1 MTVDVNL
8 ETLIVGLV
16 GLLAGYAIRLHEVI
30 RYERK
35 AAYLAYLRALDRLPH
50 ALMEAAGAES
60 IDSPMEFAEAA
71 AGRVAEAEAEMSI
84 TGSKRALR
92 KVARLRAVIN
102 SPELKASINATLA
115 GTAVM
120 NVDDRERGQLS
131 FLVAYWNLTG
141 SARSDAINA
150 MRWDLRIRKI
160 PPAASTTPT
169 WL

>member
-1 MTVDVNL
+1 
-8 ETLIVGLV
+8 
-16 GLLAGYAIRLHEVI
+16 
-30 RYERK
+30 
-35 AAYLAYLRALDRLPH
+35 
-50 ALMEAAGAES
+50 
-60 IDSPMEFAEAA
+60 MEFAEDA

-84 TGSKRALR
+84 TGSKRVLR

-102 SPELKASINATLA
+102 GSELKASINATLA

-120 NVDDRERGQLS
+120 SVEERERGQLA
-131 FLVAYWNLTG
+131 FLSAYWNLTG
-141 SARSDAINA
+141 STRSDVINA